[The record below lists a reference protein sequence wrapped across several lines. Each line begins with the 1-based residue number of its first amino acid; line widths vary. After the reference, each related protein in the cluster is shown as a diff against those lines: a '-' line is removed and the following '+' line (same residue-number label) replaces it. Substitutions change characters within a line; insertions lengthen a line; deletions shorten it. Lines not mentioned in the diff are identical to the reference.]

1 MALCPRRFSPFP
13 TTQIF
18 NNLSSTVPTLTSL
31 ESKRNNLNSVFVW
44 IDVWSKKLLDRSKLI
59 FMASQLKQLPRIRMV
74 SSKSRYFSS
83 TASVCSGHNQ
93 KKLVLVLCV
102 ITWAAIFFISG
113 TLFIRRRYEMAN
125 QVCFD
130 PPMPRKALGELFVF
144 LKFWSVS
151 PFKKVYKVP

>member
-1 MALCPRRFSPFP
+1 
-13 TTQIF
+13 
-18 NNLSSTVPTLTSL
+18 
-31 ESKRNNLNSVFVW
+31 
-44 IDVWSKKLLDRSKLI
+44 
-59 FMASQLKQLPRIRMV
+59 MV

-113 TLFIRRRYEMAN
+113 TLFIRRRYEKAN

-130 PPMPRKALGELFVF
+130 PPKESPGGIICFPKI
-144 LKFWSVS
+144 SVS
-151 PFKKVYKVP
+151 FSIQKNI